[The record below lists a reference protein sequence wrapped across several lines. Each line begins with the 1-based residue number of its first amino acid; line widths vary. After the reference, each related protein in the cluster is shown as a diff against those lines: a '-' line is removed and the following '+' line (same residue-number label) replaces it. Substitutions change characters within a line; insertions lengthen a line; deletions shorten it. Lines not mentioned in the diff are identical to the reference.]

1 MTWKTSGDGWWP
13 WEQALGLAPAERH
26 GGHQQHRH
34 GAGVGP
40 DPGLPVWDP
49 LPNRDTAHH
58 RSTPLAAAQK
68 QGITPCLSREM
79 RPPAGELL
87 AQKPRQRVQ
96 SSRLGGPGGR
106 RAHGY
111 VRHPE
116 RHLRGDPLEPSS
128 GTRIDEAL
136 VEGRRGDRPC
146 ERGLPADGPGVHGI
160 RLAVRRPDVHDTLH
174 DGRRRH
180 TAATL
185 VDQRTCPS
193 MSRRMPARRPF
204 P

>member
-68 QGITPCLSREM
+68 QAITPCLSREM
-79 RPPAGELL
+79 RPPAGNSWP
-87 AQKPRQRVQ
+87 K
-96 SSRLGGPGGR
+96 SRASEFNPAVLEGPEV
-106 RAHGY
+106 AEHM
-111 VRHPE
+111 
-116 RHLRGDPLEPSS
+116 
-128 GTRIDEAL
+128 GTSATRNA
-136 VEGRRGDRPC
+136 
-146 ERGLPADGPGVHGI
+146 
-160 RLAVRRPDVHDTLH
+160 TY
-174 DGRRRH
+174 
-180 TAATL
+180 AATH
-185 VDQRTCPS
+185 
-193 MSRRMPARRPF
+193 
-204 P
+204 